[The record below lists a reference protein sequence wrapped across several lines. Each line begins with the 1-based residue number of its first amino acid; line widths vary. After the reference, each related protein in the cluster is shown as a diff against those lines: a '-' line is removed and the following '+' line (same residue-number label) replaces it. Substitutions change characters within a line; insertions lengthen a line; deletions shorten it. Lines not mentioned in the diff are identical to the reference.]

1 MIAVIVIAV
10 LISVLFSIK
19 FSHWL
24 FRPILH
30 LSDTLNAYKS
40 GDYNLRIEETYQYE
54 FEILRENFNSMA
66 TKITDDFNRIN
77 EYSRNLENNKV
88 ELNRLN
94 QELELRVKNRT
105 KELLET
111 NEYLEETLAQN
122 EETHAE
128 LIMTKNHLEDSLLEL
143 KETQGKLIETEKNA
157 ALGQLLA
164 GISHEINTPLGTAL
178 TTITYLHTM
187 QDALIDSYNEN
198 RMSKSEFNSFMKD
211 TEDMTHLIIAT
222 LQKNDQ
228 HS

>member
-94 QELELRVKNRT
+94 QELELRVKKNRT

-128 LIMTKNHLEDSLLEL
+128 LIMTKKTTLKTHFLNLKKL
-143 KETQGKLIETEKNA
+143 KENL
-157 ALGQLLA
+157 
-164 GISHEINTPLGTAL
+164 
-178 TTITYLHTM
+178 
-187 QDALIDSYNEN
+187 
-198 RMSKSEFNSFMKD
+198 
-211 TEDMTHLIIAT
+211 
-222 LQKNDQ
+222 
-228 HS
+228 